1 MDYFHP
7 KMSDFNIPV
16 NHPGG
21 HKVSPYDKLDDPPGN
36 GAVYSSRGQ
45 AKFQII
51 AWESLHSGLL
61 QSNFY
66 GFCMGIQSF
75 DLSQA
80 NDIFCLPLEGFL
92 GIMNEAGFFN
102 KVIDGKG

>member
-51 AWESLHSGLL
+51 A
-61 QSNFY
+61 
-66 GFCMGIQSF
+66 
-75 DLSQA
+75 
-80 NDIFCLPLEGFL
+80 
-92 GIMNEAGFFN
+92 
-102 KVIDGKG
+102 